1 MSKPPP
7 ALPLG
12 NTAPAVGLPTLESI
26 RVRESLESEVEA
38 CARDLAELVPRMRL
52 RRAVFAGEWV
62 LGVHVGGLED
72 ADLAFSRLDIRMHID
87 VPGQRVRLTRC
98 ITVRN
103 RDEESVVFEA
113 SLDKVGRRRLTG
125 FIESAFLGFTRL
137 YFETR

>member
-1 MSKPPP
+1 MSKFPP
-7 ALPLG
+7 APPLG
-12 NTAPAVGLPTLESI
+12 KTSPTVGLPTLEAI
-26 RVRESLESEVEA
+26 RIRESLEGEVET
-38 CARDLAELVPRMRL
+38 CARELMELVPRMRL

-72 ADLAFSRLDIRMHID
+72 HDLRFSRLDMRMHID
-87 VPGQRVRLTRC
+87 VPEQSVRLTRC

-113 SLDKVGRRRLTG
+113 SLDKVGRRRLSG